1 MSWDTKKLGDICTI
15 TAGQSPEGKFY
26 NNIREGLAFYQGKK
40 LFGDKFLLEPNTWT
54 SKITKRAKPGDIL
67 MSVRAP
73 VGSLNI
79 TRQEVCIGRGLA
91 AIHPEDSIDRDFLFY
106 YLKCIEDSL
115 TGSSGAVF
123 NSINKN
129 QIENIQILL
138 PPLPVQKQIVEK
150 LDAAFADIDKA
161 ISATE
166 RNIEN
171 AEVLFD
177 SFLDSLLGEKK
188 DTPLIDVCKRITD
201 GSHYSPKT
209 LGDEYPYI
217 TVKDISNDEIDFENC
232 KFVDEKFYKE
242 LVKNNCNPVEGD
254 ILFSKDGTVGKV
266 SIVDYKKNFVVLSS
280 LAIISP
286 NEKIINPRFLFFTL
300 KSASFIKEAVEKKTG
315 AAITRIILKT
325 LKNIKIAIPNL
336 DEQKKIISSLDK
348 FNNENKKI
356 IRLYKLKIFN
366 LKQLK
371 VSILNQALSGE
382 LTKDAA

>member
-150 LDAAFADIDKA
+150 LNVAFVDIDKA

-166 RNIEN
+166 KKIEN
-171 AEVLFD
+171 LRA
-177 SFLDSLLGEKK
+177 
-188 DTPLIDVCKRITD
+188 
-201 GSHYSPKT
+201 
-209 LGDEYPYI
+209 
-217 TVKDISNDEIDFENC
+217 
-232 KFVDEKFYKE
+232 
-242 LVKNNCNPVEGD
+242 
-254 ILFSKDGTVGKV
+254 
-266 SIVDYKKNFVVLSS
+266 
-280 LAIISP
+280 
-286 NEKIINPRFLFFTL
+286 L
-300 KSASFIKEAVEKKTG
+300 KS
-315 AAITRIILKT
+315 
-325 LKNIKIAIPNL
+325 
-336 DEQKKIISSLDK
+336 
-348 FNNENKKI
+348 
-356 IRLYKLKIFN
+356 
-366 LKQLK
+366 
-371 VSILNQALSGE
+371 SILTQAFSGE
-382 LTKDAA
+382 LTKDES